1 MKFNMAEEVFSEMSS
16 QIEAFKGLDYDNIGE
31 AGVKLDVK
39 FVEQKV
45 NA

>member
-16 QIEAFKGLDYDNIGE
+16 QIEAFKGLDYDDIGE
-31 AGVKLDVK
+31 SGVKLNIEYI
-39 FVEQKV
+39 EQKV

>member
-1 MKFNMAEEVFSEMSS
+1 MKFNMAEEVFSEMSN
-16 QIEAFKGLDYDNIGE
+16 QVEAFKGLDYDDIGE
-31 AGVKLDVK
+31 TGVKINVK